1 MIVDFRLLQGE
12 DDLHDFLNCRKE
24 LADWLLTAHD
34 DELFFRHQ
42 IPKKGRLGGSREVWE
57 VQQDTVGDIYKG
69 LARKLDDF
77 IRSQLPSFPHNAA
90 HGYIAGRSTLTNARV
105 HIGARVVVNADI
117 KSFFR
122 SIHGARVRNL
132 LRELGLGEAAAAAL
146 TSVLVREDHLPLGL
160 PTSPLLANAV
170 CIRLDEALCALV
182 PGGRYS
188 RYADDLSFSGPVLPS
203 KEAVAAELGK
213 EGFRLSEDKWRAA
226 RAGRGLYVTGLS
238 IEDRGGPRVPRAMK
252 RRLRQELHYAKRH
265 GLVAHVGRNYGS
277 IQSGI
282 NQIEGLISYVR
293 GIEPRIGSKYLAD
306 WQTILALSGHSVA
319 HTTQSPLA
327 PRKVLFVVDESV
339 LQDGARTVLVLALVV
354 LEDVDVVRA
363 ASRNFLQKLSSDP
376 YGATAKEELNAKG
389 LHWNAFQPDDRTRAT
404 EWVRALPFRCFLGMA
419 TLANQGKASYDET
432 YRRLVVKLIE
442 RRLVRYDR
450 CSLVGSLRSV
460 ATARWRRA
468 STCSLSI
475 LMSLRWSTSLRDA
488 STIWRCS
495 WLRHADVTRRS
506 ELRIWSHSATR
517 NKACSSMMAP
527 KWKPTRRSG
536 HSTPSSRTWS
546 DSFVGLPYGR
556 YNAPSSRGSMPR

>member
-1 MIVDFRLLQGE
+1 
-12 DDLHDFLNCRKE
+12 
-24 LADWLLTAHD
+24 
-34 DELFFRHQ
+34 
-42 IPKKGRLGGSREVWE
+42 
-57 VQQDTVGDIYKG
+57 
-69 LARKLDDF
+69 
-77 IRSQLPSFPHNAA
+77 
-90 HGYIAGRSTLTNARV
+90 
-105 HIGARVVVNADI
+105 
-117 KSFFR
+117 
-122 SIHGARVRNL
+122 
-132 LRELGLGEAAAAAL
+132 
-146 TSVLVREDHLPLGL
+146 
-160 PTSPLLANAV
+160 
-170 CIRLDEALCALV
+170 
-182 PGGRYS
+182 
-188 RYADDLSFSGPVLPS
+188 
-203 KEAVAAELGK
+203 
-213 EGFRLSEDKWRAA
+213 
-226 RAGRGLYVTGLS
+226 
-238 IEDRGGPRVPRAMK
+238 MK

-306 WQTILALSGHSVA
+306 WQAILALSGHSVA

-450 CSLVGSLRSV
+450 CTIDVVVEENSKVNQRKLAAAVQEVYDKLVKVNARRPNTAPTVNEVAKLADDALPLPDIVMGIFGDFARSAKNAKPHLVDV
-460 ATARWRRA
+460 ANKKKKRAPGGQAEKRFEQIRDKIRAIYDLDTGEVYSRR
-468 STCSLSI
+468 
-475 LMSLRWSTSLRDA
+475 
-488 STIWRCS
+488 
-495 WLRHADVTRRS
+495 
-506 ELRIWSHSATR
+506 
-517 NKACSSMMAP
+517 
-527 KWKPTRRSG
+527 
-536 HSTPSSRTWS
+536 TP
-546 DSFVGLPYGR
+546 FVPW
-556 YNAPSSRGSMPR
+556 